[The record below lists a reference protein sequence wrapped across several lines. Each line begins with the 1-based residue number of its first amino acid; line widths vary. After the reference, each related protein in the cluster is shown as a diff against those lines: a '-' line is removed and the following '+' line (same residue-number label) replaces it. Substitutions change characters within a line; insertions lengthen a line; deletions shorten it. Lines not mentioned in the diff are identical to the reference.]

1 MKKVLVL
8 SLVLVMAFASS
19 AMAAVNFS
27 GSFTA
32 TAKQEHFKVFKEG
45 YQLKVDPEFKI
56 GIKADNKTTVTE
68 AVEVELPVFD
78 ENGEETGE
86 TVTEIQAVETEVT
99 NWELTS
105 ELNLDSTTFKL
116 GKYQLS
122 LYDEWFTGYVWG
134 EAQELTDKAT
144 YFGMITAAK
153 KADDIRARLIV
164 HVMDYADVT
173 FDFQPADNMRVF
185 AEGDVAGFDLGL
197 AYARKNWT
205 TDASNTIVA
214 QAGYDV
220 PAGDVDVRLEAAVG
234 VNLADKLGLGFGL
247 SADSDVTEQ
256 LNVNASVTYANKEWD
271 GDGKAVVAE
280 NTILKA
286 GAAYT
291 EDLFKVSGDFS
302 YTIKP
307 EGTDN
312 TNTIELT
319 GIYRDSS
326 VAYADLFKSDKWYTN
341 DGLVVKAFAEL
352 TDVKLGK
359 VGVEAVY
366 PVIEDMIWAK
376 AYANYGARKIDNH
389 DKQLMDG
396 TLPVWKLKSGLT
408 ASEEEKK
415 LGGTTVP
422 GRAAERAADD
432 KFGKAGEKVAVWEV
446 IEKND
451 FEAGADLYI
460 VATDKLTVKPYA
472 YYKNLGKVITLGSKA
487 DYKIGLSDT
496 VLGFEVKKI
505 MAGAEQKFEEM
516 SLIQAT
522 VKVPF

>member
-27 GSFTA
+27 GNFTA
-32 TAKQEHFKVFKEG
+32 TAKQENFKVFTEG
-45 YQLKVDPEFKI
+45 YELEVKPEFKI

-68 AVEVELPVFD
+68 AAEVELPVLD

-134 EAQELTDKAT
+134 NKQKLSDKAT
-144 YFGMITAAK
+144 YFDMILAGEEAG
-153 KADDIRARLIV
+153 AEEMRARLIV

-173 FDFQPADNMRVF
+173 FDFQAEDNMRVF

-205 TDASNTIVA
+205 DKDEVSNTIVA

-247 SADSDVTEQ
+247 SADSDITEQ
-256 LNVNASVTYANKEWD
+256 LNVNASVTYANEEWA
-271 GDGKAVVAE
+271 GDGEDVVAK
-280 NTILKA
+280 NTILAA

-319 GIYRDSS
+319 GIYRMSS

-341 DGLVVKAFAEL
+341 DDLAAKAFVKL
-352 TDVKLGK
+352 TDVKLGE
-359 VGVEAVY
+359 VGAEVVY
-366 PVIEDMIWAK
+366 PVVADMVWARAKGSYGLYTYDDETKVKVVDGKTVYEKKEDGSDDTSKPVYGLATEKKGFKAEAEAYIQATSKLVLRPFVSYEQLGQVLTLQAK
-376 AYANYGARKIDNH
+376 AN
-389 DKQLMDG
+389 
-396 TLPVWKLKSGLT
+396 
-408 ASEEEKK
+408 
-415 LGGTTVP
+415 
-422 GRAAERAADD
+422 
-432 KFGKAGEKVAVWEV
+432 
-446 IEKND
+446 
-451 FEAGADLYI
+451 
-460 VATDKLTVKPYA
+460 
-472 YYKNLGKVITLGSKA
+472 
-487 DYKIGLSDT
+487 YKIGLSDT
-496 VLGFEVKKI
+496 TLDFTVKKVT
-505 MAGAEQKFEEM
+505 AEDIRGSKNA
-516 SLIQAT
+516 SLIEAS